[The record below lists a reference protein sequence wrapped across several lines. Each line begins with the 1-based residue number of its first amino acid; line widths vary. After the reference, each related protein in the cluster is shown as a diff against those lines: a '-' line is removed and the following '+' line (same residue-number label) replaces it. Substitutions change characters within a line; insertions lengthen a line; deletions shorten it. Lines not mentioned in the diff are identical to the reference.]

1 MRQILVIIL
10 GGIASIISLGII
22 VVNFDPFQAAGYIK
36 FLFFTSVFATILS
49 IGTVGSFYL
58 VNRGDDRFEKSCRF
72 GFLISVSILI
82 IFWGVRL
89 ISSLN

>member
-49 IGTVGSFYL
+49 IGTVGLFYL
-58 VNRGDDRFEKSCRF
+58 INHGDNHFEKSFRF
-72 GFLISVSILI
+72 GVLISVSILI
-82 IFWGVRL
+82 IFWGIRFF
-89 ISSLN
+89 